1 MTAPQQNKTV
11 QTDILEIAYA
21 EFNPAGA
28 RTAVLMHGWP
38 DSPRTW
44 HSVASSMAEAG
55 YRVLTP
61 ALRGFGATRFLSPDT
76 PRSGQLSVL
85 GRDLLGFMDALGL
98 QRPVLVG
105 HDWGARAVSNA
116 CGLRPDA
123 ASHLVMISV
132 GYGTNDP
139 NQKLTYDQAKRY
151 WYHWYMATERGAR
164 AVREDGKAF
173 AREMWDTWSPAGWY
187 DNADFDETAQAFEN
201 PDWAEIV
208 LHSYRQRWG
217 HAAAFADYAADDA
230 RLNPAPRLDVPTL
243 VIHGGSDFCS
253 LPDMSAGKEKF
264 FTNRYQRVV
273 IDGAGHFP
281 QKENPQRVTEEIL
294 QFCKTI

>member
-1 MTAPQQNKTV
+1 
-11 QTDILEIAYA
+11 
-21 EFNPAGA
+21 
-28 RTAVLMHGWP
+28 
-38 DSPRTW
+38 
-44 HSVASSMAEAG
+44 MADAG

-61 ALRGFGATRFLSPDT
+61 ALRGFAATRFLSPDT

-85 GRDLLGFMDALGL
+85 GRDLLGFIDALGL

-116 CGLRPDA
+116 CGLRPGA

-139 NQKLTYDQAKRY
+139 GQKLTYDQTRRY
-151 WYHWYMATERGAR
+151 WYHWFMATERGER
-164 AVREDGKAF
+164 AVREDGKAL

-187 DNADFDETAQAFEN
+187 DSADFDETARAFEN

-208 LHSYRQRWG
+208 LHSYQQRWG
-217 HAAAFADYAADDA
+217 HAPAYAQYADDDA

-243 VIHGGSDFCS
+243 VIHGGSDFVS
-253 LPDMSAGKEKF
+253 LPEMSAGKEKF
-264 FTNRYQRVV
+264 FSNRYQRVV

-281 QKENPQRVTEEIL
+281 QKENPQRVADEIL
-294 QFCKTI
+294 NFCKTT